1 MPRLIGYSK
10 SVSFA
15 GTLDDGLSRFAESQG
30 DKDEFPNE
38 VCSSFSSSQGE
49 SGFFNNLHTSYS
61 DALNQS
67 DLSGENRLLQTWKQN
82 YHEAAIYMQVT
93 TRFTVQKQPKID
105 WVQRLIF
112 ELDSIFSI

>member
-10 SVSFA
+10 SVSIT

-38 VCSSFSSSQGE
+38 VCSSFSSSQSE
-49 SGFFNNLHTSYS
+49 SGNLHTSYS

-67 DLSGENRLLQTWKQN
+67 DLSSENRLLQTWKFN
-82 YHEAAIYMQVT
+82 YHEAAIYLQVT
-93 TRFTVQKQPKID
+93 
-105 WVQRLIF
+105 
-112 ELDSIFSI
+112 SSY